1 MRNIDNILLEQAYYK
16 VLLRENPDSSINPA
30 TNKRCSYEDLD
41 ARAFG
46 YVNIDKEFTLTDA
59 KLPLVFKG
67 FSPEWRN
74 KFYITPSKQ
83 VSQVGQRNFIGIHFE
98 LLTPIMKDILDSKQ
112 GIIEGGIFDNVIDN
126 PDYVNKTLD
135 LSNNYL
141 DPEEFARFTNL
152 LINKKLHHTIG
163 YMFREFLK
171 PSGRIWTNSGVVSF
185 WSKQESVKP
194 EHLSLLFNNVNIPE
208 DQANQFYIE
217 FLGDKQ
223 PTQTVGDFLAGTDE
237 TSYSEEEQAARDK
250 KAAEDLAKAHEVA
263 AVGTKDKDVQKI
275 IAARKKNLMDFRAKM
290 EADGWIGSF
299 KDRWKNRSG
308 D

>member
-1 MRNIDNILLEQAYYK
+1 MRNIDSILLEQAYYK
-16 VLLRENPDSSINPA
+16 VLLRENPDSSINPN
-30 TNKRCSYEDLD
+30 TNDHCSYGDSD

-46 YVNIDKEFTLTDA
+46 YVNIDKEFALTKV

-67 FSPEWRN
+67 FGPEWRN

-83 VSQVGQRNFIGIHFE
+83 VSQRNFLGIHGE
-98 LLTPIMKDILDSKQ
+98 LLKPILKDIFDSQQ

-141 DPEEFARFTNL
+141 NPEEFTRFVDL
-152 LINKKLHHTIG
+152 LINKKIYNTIG
-163 YMFREFLK
+163 QSVREFLA
-171 PSGRIWTNSGVVSF
+171 PSGRIWTHSGVVSF

-194 EHLSLLFNNVNIPE
+194 EHLSLLFNNLNIPE
-208 DQANQFYIE
+208 EKANQFYIE

-223 PTQTVGDFLAGTDE
+223 PTQTVGDFLAGTGGS
-237 TSYSEEEQAARDK
+237 SYSEEEQAARDK

-275 IAARKKNLMDFRAKM
+275 IAARKKGLMDFRADM
-290 EADGWIGSF
+290 EAAGKIRSF
-299 KDRWKNRSG
+299 KDRWQNRSG